1 MLAGLPQGPSL
12 YNPIINKPAALA
24 RQKVVLQAMLAMDT
38 ITEKQMTQ
46 AEQEMAKYT
55 FTSHSVNNATLAPH
69 FVRYVI
75 DDVLIPLIGAQN
87 LEDGGYS
94 IYTTLDLTLEKKV
107 EQIAYNKLYTQQY
120 SDYLG
125 NVVLSRDYNVNN
137 AAAVVMNPYN
147 GEILAMD
154 GSAKYDM
161 NTPQIRGED
170 NVALE
175 QRQPGSSFKPVVYS
189 TDFEMGWYP
198 AMVIPNHATT
208 YPVKDPTSPSGFY
221 QPGNYGNTFLNKL
234 PSTIRNTLANSFNIP
249 AVDAIM
255 YAGVGNV
262 QNMAA
267 RLGLSEVANLNPVN
281 VGPSMA
287 LGSAGVSLLDM
298 TSAYSTFANKGVHVP
313 PTSILEITNN
323 EGQPIYKY
331 NEAHPQGKR
340 ALGANVSF
348 LMSSILS
355 DNAARYEEFSPG
367 NPLELDRPAAA
378 KTGTTNDFKD
388 NWTMGYTPYLTVGV
402 WAGNS
407 DDTAMANNI
416 IGITGAAPIWHDI
429 MEYASQRYHFPPDDF
444 TRPADVHAGTVS
456 AITGLLP
463 RPGEPTVTDWF
474 IDGTMPTM
482 MSNYTVPTNNPQ
494 KNCKRRGCQQ
504 QQPPFFTGG

>member
-1 MLAGLPQGPSL
+1 
-12 YNPIINKPAALA
+12 
-24 RQKVVLQAMLAMDT
+24 
-38 ITEKQMTQ
+38 
-46 AEQEMAKYT
+46 
-55 FTSHSVNNATLAPH
+55 
-69 FVRYVI
+69 
-75 DDVLIPLIGAQN
+75 
-87 LEDGGYS
+87 
-94 IYTTLDLTLEKKV
+94 
-107 EQIAYNKLYTQQY
+107 
-120 SDYLG
+120 
-125 NVVLSRDYNVNN
+125 
-137 AAAVVMNPYN
+137 
-147 GEILAMD
+147 
-154 GSAKYDM
+154 
-161 NTPQIRGED
+161 
-170 NVALE
+170 
-175 QRQPGSSFKPVVYS
+175 
-189 TDFEMGWYP
+189 
-198 AMVIPNHATT
+198 
-208 YPVKDPTSPSGFY
+208 
-221 QPGNYGNTFLNKL
+221 
-234 PSTIRNTLANSFNIP
+234 
-249 AVDAIM
+249 
-255 YAGVGNV
+255 
-262 QNMAA
+262 
-267 RLGLSEVANLNPVN
+267 
-281 VGPSMA
+281 MA